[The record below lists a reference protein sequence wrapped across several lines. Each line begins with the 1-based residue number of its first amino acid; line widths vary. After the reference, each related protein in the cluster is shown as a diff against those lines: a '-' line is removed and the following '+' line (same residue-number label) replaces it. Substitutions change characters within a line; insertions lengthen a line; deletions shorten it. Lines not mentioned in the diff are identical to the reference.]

1 MKYVIDVFKCII
13 VGWGVTLCDFLDFK
27 LLYIW
32 SLGKE
37 KQKAKITKSI
47 KKQKKKPSKTTKKF
61 VFMKTDHAVFIVSS
75 KY

>member
-13 VGWGVTLCDFLDFK
+13 VGWGITLCDFLDFK

-37 KQKAKITKSI
+37 KQKAKITKS
-47 KKQKKKPSKTTKKF
+47 KKKKKKTQQKNKKIRF
-61 VFMKTDHAVFIVSS
+61 
-75 KY
+75 Y